1 MVDLL
6 LRQPCIDATLC
17 GSNGWTPIMWA
28 ARNGHVRVVER
39 LCGHSPLLA
48 RLDATN
54 ANGSSALMIAATC
67 GGTEIIGVLARAGAH
82 LYSRTGHSQSSALHL
97 ACSCGN
103 AGAARRLLE
112 LDEEDELLGGTT
124 AHGATALHLAAHAAS
139 AATLRCLLQAGANV
153 HAQDKHQCTPLHYA
167 VRSGDEQC
175 VQLLRQAGAAIPSG
189 ISPEVSHFREQGAAA
204 QPLFGSLGRCLATSA
219 AVWQAPRANGSGA
232 AEEPISGCQI
242 AKARSRVAARQ
253 RAQLVAEAPAAATRP
268 S

>member
-6 LRQPCIDATLC
+6 LRQPRIDATLC

-67 GGTEIIGVLARAGAH
+67 GGAEIIGVLARAGAH
-82 LYSRTGHSQSSALHL
+82 LYARTGHSQSSALHL
-97 ACSCGN
+97 ACSCGH

-112 LDEEDELLGGTT
+112 LDEEGELLGGTT

-139 AATLRCLLQAGANV
+139 AETVTCLLQAGANV

-167 VRSGDEQC
+167 ERSGDEQC
-175 VQLLRQAGAAIPSG
+175 VQLLRQAGAAIPRG
-189 ISPEVSHFREQGAAA
+189 IWPAVSPSHEQNAAA
-204 QPLFGSLGRCLATSA
+204 QLLCTKR
-219 AVWQAPRANGSGA
+219 R
-232 AEEPISGCQI
+232 
-242 AKARSRVAARQ
+242 RRV
-253 RAQLVAEAPAAATRP
+253 L
-268 S
+268 